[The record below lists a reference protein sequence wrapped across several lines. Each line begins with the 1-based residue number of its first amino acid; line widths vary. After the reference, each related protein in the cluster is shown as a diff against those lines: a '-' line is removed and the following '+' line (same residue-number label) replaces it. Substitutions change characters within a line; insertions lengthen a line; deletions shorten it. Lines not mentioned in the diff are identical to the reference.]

1 MGLADKPGTMGR
13 KLREL
18 EVTNDG
24 GLRLIIQALLEPSTQ
39 MVDAAWR
46 EREILGPHGTPPVFL
61 YQAMLRAALKDLID
75 DAAQHADTDG
85 LAKQHDILHSY
96 LRAAGIE
103 PEVEL

>member
-18 EVTNDG
+18 NVTNDG
-24 GLRLIIQALLEPSTQ
+24 GLRLIIQALLEPTTQ
-39 MVDAAWR
+39 MVDAGWDNNPGSPGIPYR
-46 EREILGPHGTPPVFL
+46 
-61 YQAMLRAALKDLID
+61 AMLQAALKDLVD

-85 LAKQHDILHSY
+85 LAKQHDILHQY

-103 PEVEL
+103 PEIEL